1 MNARLC
7 QRPERISGRTVSNS
21 PCFSLETR
29 NPGMVNIGVHGKG
42 LWGEMFLFP
51 FFPFRLKKEN
61 VSNLLATSLSAW
73 IYLRDVNRKQKS
85 AKCVIKSA
93 GMLLQGLGD
102 RAAWAGGAW
111 LYWMPTKASKA
122 ETAVQRCVPFP
133 ELFIVKQF
141 RKCCKEM

>member
-73 IYLRDVNRKQKS
+73 IFLRDVNRKQKS

-93 GMLLQGLGD
+93 GLLRQGPGDGARVTGPPGPGALGCTGC
-102 RAAWAGGAW
+102 R
-111 LYWMPTKASKA
+111 PRPA
-122 ETAVQRCVPFP
+122 EQKRLSSSVF
-133 ELFIVKQF
+133 LFLS
-141 RKCCKEM
+141 CL

>member
-1 MNARLC
+1 
-7 QRPERISGRTVSNS
+7 
-21 PCFSLETR
+21 
-29 NPGMVNIGVHGKG
+29 MVNIGVHGKG

-73 IYLRDVNRKQKS
+73 IFLRDVNRKQKS

-93 GMLLQGLGD
+93 GPPG
-102 RAAWAGGAW
+102 AEGAW
-111 LYWMPTKASKA
+111 LHWMPTKASKA
-122 ETAVQRCVPFP
+122 ETAVQLHVPFP
-133 ELFIVKQF
+133 KLFIVKQF